1 MEIINNI
8 NGMSIIMKT
17 LFDFIFGVLLLI
29 FILPIIIILVVIAT
43 FSTRKFGVFNQ
54 QRVGKGGKLF
64 TIYKI
69 RSMFLQKGD
78 TVTTENDPRITK
90 FGQFLRKNKLDE
102 LLQLVNIVLGDMSFV
117 GPRPDVEGYA
127 DKLIGDDKIILSV
140 KPGITSPASLYF
152 RNEEHLLAEQKNPI
166 EYNDNVIWPK
176 KIKLNTEYI
185 KNWSFK
191 YDMQIIYKTVFN

>member
-1 MEIINNI
+1 
-8 NGMSIIMKT
+8 MSIIMKT